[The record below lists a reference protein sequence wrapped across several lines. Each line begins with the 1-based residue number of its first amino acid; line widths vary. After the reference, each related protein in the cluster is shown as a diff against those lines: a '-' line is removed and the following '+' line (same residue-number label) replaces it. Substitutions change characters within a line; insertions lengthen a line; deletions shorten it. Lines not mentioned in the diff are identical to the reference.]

1 MFNPTNLKN
10 FIGGNTS
17 NEVIEKSKPDD
28 KISKS
33 IDKIIELNQKGFQED
48 FKIKDKKVESKTDDT
63 VEIKPISEN
72 SSKPDEDK
80 KTEKCEPIKTHGF
93 ENLIQLVM
101 PNVVNAAFD
110 RSTMHKI
117 INGERY
123 KNYDEFREK
132 AFLNCFIETCQLT
145 WENTPWQNR

>member
-33 IDKIIELNQKGFQED
+33 IDKIIELNQKGFQDD
-48 FKIKDKKVESKTDDT
+48 FKIQDKKVESKKNDKID
-63 VEIKPISEN
+63 IKPISED
-72 SSKPDEDK
+72 SVKPVEDK
-80 KTEKCEPIKTHGF
+80 KIEKCEPIRTPGF

-101 PNVVNAAFD
+101 PNVINAAFD

>member
-1 MFNPTNLKN
+1 M
-10 FIGGNTS
+10 
-17 NEVIEKSKPDD
+17 
-28 KISKS
+28 
-33 IDKIIELNQKGFQED
+33 
-48 FKIKDKKVESKTDDT
+48 
-63 VEIKPISEN
+63 
-72 SSKPDEDK
+72 
-80 KTEKCEPIKTHGF
+80 KTHGF